1 MIISSMIT
9 MKSAITELFGMK
21 VYTENAVYVGDV
33 DDVIINVDTKK
44 MESLA
49 LGNVNREVLDI
60 TNFKGVKIPYRIIR
74 AVGDI
79 VIIRHLAG
87 MSRSEIIED

>member
-1 MIISSMIT
+1 

-33 DDVIINVDTKK
+33 EDVIINVDTKK
-44 MESLA
+44 LESLA
-49 LGNVNREVLDI
+49 LGNVNREVLEL

-79 VIIRHLAG
+79 IIIRHLAG
-87 MSRSEIIED
+87 MCRTEIIEE

>member
-1 MIISSMIT
+1 

-33 DDVIINVDTKK
+33 EDVVINVDTKK

-49 LGNVNREVLDI
+49 LGNVNQEVLDL
-60 TNFKGVKIPYRIIR
+60 TNYKGVKIPYRIIR

-87 MSRSEIIED
+87 MSRPEIIED

>member
-1 MIISSMIT
+1 
-9 MKSAITELFGMK
+9 MKSAITELFGKK

-49 LGNVNREVLDI
+49 LGNVNQEVFDI
-60 TNFKGVKIPYRIIR
+60 TNFRGVKIPYRIIR
-74 AVGDI
+74 AVNDI

-87 MSRSEIIED
+87 MSRPEIIED

>member
-1 MIISSMIT
+1 

-49 LGNVNREVLDI
+49 LGNVNREVLEL

-87 MSRSEIIED
+87 MTRSETIED

>member
-1 MIISSMIT
+1 MIT

-49 LGNVNREVLDI
+49 LGNVNREVLEL

-87 MSRSEIIED
+87 MTRSETIED

>member
-1 MIISSMIT
+1 
-9 MKSAITELFGMK
+9 MK

-49 LGNVNREVLDI
+49 LGNVNREVLEL

-87 MSRSEIIED
+87 MTRSETIED

>member
-1 MIISSMIT
+1 MIT

-49 LGNVNREVLDI
+49 LGNVNREVLEL
-60 TNFKGVKIPYRIIR
+60 TNYKGVKIPYRIIR

-79 VIIRHLAG
+79 VIIRHLTG

>member
-1 MIISSMIT
+1 MIT

>member
-1 MIISSMIT
+1 

-21 VYTENAVYVGDV
+21 VYTEDAVYVGDV

-49 LGNVNREVLDI
+49 LGNVNQEVLDI
-60 TNFKGVKIPYRIIR
+60 TNFRGVKIPYRIIR
-74 AVGDI
+74 AVNDI

-87 MSRSEIIED
+87 MSRPEIIED

>member
-1 MIISSMIT
+1 
-9 MKSAITELFGMK
+9 MK

-49 LGNVNREVLDI
+49 LGNVNREVLES

-79 VIIRHLAG
+79 VIIRHLNG
-87 MSRSEIIED
+87 MSRHETNDD

>member
-1 MIISSMIT
+1 

-33 DDVIINVDTKK
+33 EDVIINVDTKK

-49 LGNVNREVLDI
+49 LGNVNREVLEL

-79 VIIRHLAG
+79 IIIRHLAG

>member
-1 MIISSMIT
+1 MIT

-21 VYTENAVYVGDV
+21 VYTEDAVYVGDV

-49 LGNVNREVLDI
+49 LGNVNQEVLDI
-60 TNFKGVKIPYRIIR
+60 TNFRGVKIPYRIIR
-74 AVGDI
+74 AVNDI

-87 MSRSEIIED
+87 MSRPEIIED

>member
-1 MIISSMIT
+1 

-49 LGNVNREVLDI
+49 LGNVNTEVFDLV
-60 TNFKGVKIPYRIIR
+60 NYKGVKIPYRIIR
-74 AVGDI
+74 AVEDI

-87 MSRSEIIED
+87 MSRPEIIED

>member
-1 MIISSMIT
+1 

-44 MESLA
+44 LESLA
-49 LGNVNREVLDI
+49 LGNVNREVLEL

>member
-1 MIISSMIT
+1 MIT

-49 LGNVNREVLDI
+49 LGNVNKEVLEF
-60 TNFKGVKIPYRIIR
+60 TNFKGVKIPYRLIR

-87 MSRSEIIED
+87 MTRSEIIED

>member
-1 MIISSMIT
+1 MIT
-9 MKSAITELFGMK
+9 MKSAITELFGKK
-21 VYTENAVYVGDV
+21 VYTEKAVYVGDV

-49 LGNVNREVLDI
+49 LGNVNQEVFDI

-74 AVGDI
+74 AVNDV

>member
-1 MIISSMIT
+1 

-49 LGNVNREVLDI
+49 LGNVNREVLEL

-87 MSRSEIIED
+87 MSRSEIIEE

>member
-74 AVGDI
+74 AVNDI

>member
-1 MIISSMIT
+1 MIT

-44 MESLA
+44 LESLA
-49 LGNVNREVLDI
+49 LGNVNREVLEL

>member
-1 MIISSMIT
+1 
-9 MKSAITELFGMK
+9 MK

-49 LGNVNREVLDI
+49 LGNVNRDVLEL

-87 MSRSEIIED
+87 MSQPEIIED

>member
-1 MIISSMIT
+1 MIT

-49 LGNVNREVLDI
+49 LGNVNREVLDL

>member
-1 MIISSMIT
+1 MIT
-9 MKSAITELFGMK
+9 MKSAITELFGKK
-21 VYTENAVYVGDV
+21 VYTDNAVYVGDV
-33 DDVIINVDTKK
+33 DDVVINVDTKK

-49 LGNVNREVLDI
+49 LGNVNQEVLELK
-60 TNFKGVKIPYRIIR
+60 NYKGVKIPYRIIR

>member
-1 MIISSMIT
+1 MIT

-33 DDVIINVDTKK
+33 EDVVINVDTKK

-49 LGNVNREVLDI
+49 LGGNVNQEVLDL
-60 TNFKGVKIPYRIIR
+60 TNYKG
-74 AVGDI
+74 G
-79 VIIRHLAG
+79 
-87 MSRSEIIED
+87 

>member
-1 MIISSMIT
+1 MIT
-9 MKSAITELFGMK
+9 MKSAITELFGKK
-21 VYTENAVYVGDV
+21 VYTEKAVYVGDV

-49 LGNVNREVLDI
+49 LGNVNQEVFDI

-74 AVGDI
+74 AVNDV

-87 MSRSEIIED
+87 MSRPEIIED

>member
-1 MIISSMIT
+1 MIT

-49 LGNVNREVLDI
+49 LGNVNREVLEL